1 MLTIN
6 DTLARDDLPLETQ
19 RCTYRATIVGTQLS
33 HYGCSVAQPARC
45 QNATEGCKSS
55 AGPFLRSDSH
65 FERVVHSIG
74 RSSIEGIL
82 TTNSPCA
89 QPRFRDDSS
98 QSRFALFKNVKSSLL
113 NARFECPRVTSIMA
127 KKSCGL
133 RILKISS
140 VEHHYTGIASGQLF
154 HGSLLV
160 LRKEHLETR
169 RWLMFLKVSSNETH
183 HPSESRNR
191 AQGSRCLHPL
201 AATPRRI
208 TQLCT
213 CVAQ

>member
-1 MLTIN
+1 M
-6 DTLARDDLPLETQ
+6 
-19 RCTYRATIVGTQLS
+19 
-33 HYGCSVAQPARC
+33 
-45 QNATEGCKSS
+45 
-55 AGPFLRSDSH
+55 
-65 FERVVHSIG
+65 
-74 RSSIEGIL
+74 

-98 QSRFALFKNVKSSLL
+98 QPRFALFKNVKPSLL

-127 KKSCGL
+127 QESCGL

-140 VEHHYTGIASGQLF
+140 VEHRCTGIASGQLF

-160 LRKEHLETR
+160 LTKEIWKPEGGLC
-169 RWLMFLKVSSNETH
+169 FDKETH

-201 AATPRRI
+201 AANLRRI

-213 CVAQ
+213 CLLHSKNHVCCKRTFAPLSPREVRLCWKSRTSR